1 MENKAVLNQFK
12 TEVANELGINN
23 YEQIDKGQLTS
34 RQNGYVGGNMTRK
47 MVAFAEQAIAQGQT
61 AAINSAAQT
70 EQIKSIT
77 DVKMDNKGNN
87 SNAID
92 ALAEGA
98 STGMQMVIHC
108 FCRSRREARR
118 SGAKSGNDL
127 RDLSLRVRQSL

>member
-47 MVAFAEQAIAQGQT
+47 MVAYAEQAIAQGQT

-70 EQIKSIT
+70 EQIK
-77 DVKMDNKGNN
+77 
-87 SNAID
+87 
-92 ALAEGA
+92 
-98 STGMQMVIHC
+98 
-108 FCRSRREARR
+108 
-118 SGAKSGNDL
+118 
-127 RDLSLRVRQSL
+127 

>member
-47 MVAFAEQAIAQGQT
+47 MVAFAEQSIALGQT

-70 EQIKSIT
+70 EQIK
-77 DVKMDNKGNN
+77 
-87 SNAID
+87 
-92 ALAEGA
+92 
-98 STGMQMVIHC
+98 
-108 FCRSRREARR
+108 
-118 SGAKSGNDL
+118 
-127 RDLSLRVRQSL
+127 